1 MPVIELDEIDALCP
15 GECFFE
21 LVPDDKLN
29 EKHNTDCYYKP
40 KTKFSKELPEHIM
53 ATEYSNALKQ
63 SMEEAMKE
71 TFDIVNSE
79 VPAASS
85 VNTSLLWVH

>member
-1 MPVIELDEIDALCP
+1 MDEIDAICP
-15 GECFFE
+15 GECLFE
-21 LVPDDKLN
+21 LVPDIKLN
-29 EKHNTDCYYKP
+29 EKNNTDCYYKP
-40 KTKFSKELPEHIM
+40 KNKFDTELPEHIM

-63 SMEEAMKE
+63 SMEEAMRE

-85 VNTSLLWVH
+85 VATSLFWVH